1 MQLSSDADAGIA
13 LFPLGLKE
21 TAPTLPSEGLTP
33 KE

>member
-1 MQLSSDADAGIA
+1 MQLGPDADTGIA
-13 LFPLGLKE
+13 LFPLELKE